1 MAPLSSLRIDA
12 QTARGMLAD
21 MTGMMRALFL
31 LGLTGCTQF
40 PTVDAAAAPDLK
52 PPGLLPT
59 QDLAVDPIAALGS
72 DPLAAQSAE
81 LRARAAALRSR

>member
-1 MAPLSSLRIDA
+1 MAPLSNPRIDA
-12 QTARGMLAD
+12 KAARGMLAD
-21 MTGMMRALFL
+21 MTRMLRALFL

-40 PTVDAAAAPDLK
+40 PTVDAAAVPDLK

-59 QDLAVDPIAALGS
+59 RDLAVDPIPALKT